1 MQLNLETIYSE
12 REALEWML
20 AGLESR
26 ADDIRGKM
34 AAIRERIEHSTAK
47 VGRQKGLR
55 GHMIPEARAKISKAQ
70 RARWAKQKAPVGHK
84 RIITLEKAKKVMAA
98 GA

>member
-12 REALEWML
+12 REALELML
-20 AGLESR
+20 VGLESR
-26 ADDIRGKM
+26 ASDVRGKM
-34 AAIRERIEHSTAK
+34 AAIRGRLEHPTFK

-55 GHMIPEARAKISKAQ
+55 RHMSPEARAKISKAQ

-84 RIITLEKAKKVMAA
+84 RTLEKAKKVMAA